1 MHGNRM
7 RLLIPLQ
14 MYHGTNLSGQ
24 VEAMLVLAQIS
35 QLFSD
40 SENYDSLLHR
50 KQKVGLKQC
59 MFSLLA

>member
-1 MHGNRM
+1 M

-14 MYHGTNLSGQ
+14 MYNGTNLSGQ

-35 QLFSD
+35 LLFSD
-40 SENYDSLLHR
+40 SENYDSLPHR
-50 KQKVGLKQC
+50 KQKVGLKQY